1 MAFQDSCLIFAPQYK
16 FMKAT
21 IRQAKVED
29 SAAILSLINELA
41 VFEKEPESVN
51 LNVSDIEQFGFGE
64 NPLFQCLVAE
74 VENKVIGMALYYQR
88 FSTWKGPTY
97 HLEDLIVTEASKGKG
112 FGTQL
117 YVAFIEKAYESGV
130 ERIEWNV
137 LDWNTPAIGFYEKS
151 GATVLHDWSTVQMH
165 KAEME
170 AFLKIQKK

>member
-1 MAFQDSCLIFAPQYK
+1 
-16 FMKAT
+16 MKAT

-29 SAAILSLINELA
+29 SSAILSLINELA

-51 LNVSDIEQFGFGE
+51 LNVSDIEQFGFCE

-97 HLEDLIVTEASKGKG
+97 NLEDLIVTETSKGKG
-112 FGTQL
+112 FGAQL
-117 YVAFIEKAYESGV
+117 YEAFIEKAYESGV

-137 LDWNTPAIGFYEKS
+137 LDWNTQAIGFYEKS
-151 GATVLHDWSTVQMH
+151 GATVLHDWSSVQMH
-165 KAEME
+165 RAEME
-170 AFLKIQKK
+170 AFLKTQKK

>member
-1 MAFQDSCLIFAPQYK
+1 
-16 FMKAT
+16 MKAI

-29 SAAILSLINELA
+29 STAILSLINELA

-74 VENKVIGMALYYQR
+74 VENKVIGIALYYQR

-117 YVAFIEKAYESGV
+117 YVAFIEKAYESSV

-137 LDWNTPAIGFYEKS
+137 LNWNTPAIGFYEKS

-170 AFLKIQKK
+170 DFLKIKKNESI

>member
-1 MAFQDSCLIFAPQYK
+1 
-16 FMKAT
+16 MKAI

-29 SAAILSLINELA
+29 STAILSLINELA

-74 VENKVIGMALYYQR
+74 VENKVIGIALYYQR

-117 YVAFIEKAYESGV
+117 YKAFIEKAYMSGV

-170 AFLKIQKK
+170 TFLKSQKK